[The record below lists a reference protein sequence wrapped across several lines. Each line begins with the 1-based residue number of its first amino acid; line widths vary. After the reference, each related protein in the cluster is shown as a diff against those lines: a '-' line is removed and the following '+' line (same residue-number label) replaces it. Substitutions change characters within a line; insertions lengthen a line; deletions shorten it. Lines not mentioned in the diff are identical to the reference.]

1 MIAIGFDFDHT
12 LGFDNGLERNALF
25 DLAEDLG
32 APLDRTDANE
42 AARLNALLH
51 EFREGR
57 MTMAAMVDAFV
68 ASLTPRPPADT
79 LAHEERFKQL
89 ACARVDRV
97 TPSDGARELLDELE
111 RREIPYAIL
120 TNGWSPLQQLKLK
133 QIGHMGAVLVSD
145 EVGVAKPHHG
155 AFLALERQLGVPA
168 ANTWFVGDNPLTDI
182 CGAMAA
188 GMHAVWYDLG
198 EHAYPAD
205 MAPPE
210 HRITALAELLALLP
224 GGTRE
229 TA

>member
-32 APLDRTDANE
+32 SPLDRADARE
-42 AARLNALLH
+42 AERVNALLH

-57 MTMAAMVDAFV
+57 MTMAAMIDAFV
-68 ASLTPRPPADT
+68 ASLVPRPPADT
-79 LAHEERFKQL
+79 LAHEERFKEL
-89 ACARVDRV
+89 AFARVGGV
-97 TPSDGARELLDELE
+97 TPTDGAIALLDELV

-133 QIGHMGAVLVSD
+133 QIGHMGGVLVSD

-155 AFLALERQLGVPA
+155 AFLALERALGVPA
-168 ANTWFVGDNPLTDI
+168 ADTWFVGDNPLTDI
-182 CGAMAA
+182 CGAMGA
-188 GMHAVWYDLG
+188 GMRAVWFDLG
-198 EHAYPAD
+198 EHKYPAD
-205 MAPPE
+205 MAPPA
-210 HRITALAELLALLP
+210 HRITALAELLTLLP

-229 TA
+229 SA